1 MAKANKNAAQA
12 APAPALAAAETPQ
25 AQTPK
30 ANKLTFADL
39 VALKVG
45 DLATH
50 LKQIVKMDTAVNSAK
65 ETFVKSLQ
73 FNAKV
78 VAALRRTYTERLNSR
93 DIPPDTKFPEY
104 FEQNAGGKLPGRVEA
119 LAALFNSLCQTF
131 DANGKPLLSEECFD
145 NAAVDWLEKSNAIIK
160 HARKEHG
167 EAWKTCDDVLDV
179 INALSKPGD
188 ALKTIKN
195 VRARQKGEKGEG
207 EENADAA
214 QPLTVGRAVEFLK
227 SAMLNGAAM
236 LAAGKQDEVFA
247 FFGQTFTL
255 HEHWE
260 KSGISE
266 ETLDAWTVK
275 LMDAAQ
281 KGIAPTITV
290 LSADTGTNP
299 SAAVP
304 EPAAALAS

>member
-1 MAKANKNAAQA
+1 MAKAKNAAQA
-12 APAPALAAAETPQ
+12 ATPVVAPAAAETPE
-25 AQTPK
+25 AQTPRAK
-30 ANKLTFADL
+30 KLTFADL

-50 LKQIVKMDTAVNSAK
+50 LKQIVKLDTALSTAK
-65 ETFVKSLQ
+65 ETFVTSLQ

-78 VAALRRTYTERLNSR
+78 VAALRRTYTERLNAR

-145 NAAVDWLEKSNAIIK
+145 NAAVDWLEKSNAIVK
-160 HARKEHG
+160 TAQKQHG

-188 ALKTIKN
+188 ALKTIKS
-195 VRARQKGEKGEG
+195 VRARQKGQVGDG
-207 EENADAA
+207 EENAGAA
-214 QPLTVGRAVEFLK
+214 QPLTVGRAIEFLK
-227 SAMLNGAAM
+227 SAMRNGGAM

-247 FFGQTFTL
+247 LFGDTFHL

-260 KSGISE
+260 KSGIAE

-281 KGIAPTITV
+281 KGIAPGITV
-290 LSADTGTNP
+290 LNAGIPATPPAG
-299 SAAVP
+299 AV
-304 EPAAALAS
+304 ERAAALAS